1 MHVSPP
7 FARSPPER
15 MDGCLHGH
23 AAGHRSAL
31 ATSVIV
37 SCPSPS
43 RSAVPPGVD
52 AGSLEGLSNWS
63 RTPAASCCS
72 RRHVEEPSP
81 PPSGLAEESEPQL
94 APGHAEEL
102 RRHLLPAALKSCST
116 ACFWRRR
123 AKDFGMGMD
132 LGEGGYRTCTDAHPH
147 ILLKGTMT
155 TQVWLPLSQ
164 SLPTS
169 ISKLSTT
176 GSVREGNKLTRNR
189 RQGMCM
195 MRSARRAT
203 QFARMGW
210 RCELQ
215 GCELWKNG

>member
-1 MHVSPP
+1 MDASTATLPVIEAPWPP
-7 FARSPPER
+7 PSSCLARLLR
-15 MDGCLHGH
+15 DQ
-23 AAGHRSAL
+23 
-31 ATSVIV
+31 
-37 SCPSPS
+37 PSHPAS
-43 RSAVPPGVD
+43 TPGVWR
-52 AGSLEGLSNWS
+52 GSPIGPVTYDLGPVDVRLCYTTYDFGYGITDLSCDG
-63 RTPAASCCS
+63 TPAASCCS
-72 RRHVEEPSP
+72 RRRVEEPSP
-81 PPSGLAEESEPQL
+81 PPSGLAEELEPQL

-169 ISKLSTT
+169 ISKCL
-176 GSVREGNKLTRNR
+176 V
-189 RQGMCM
+189 
-195 MRSARRAT
+195 
-203 QFARMGW
+203 
-210 RCELQ
+210 
-215 GCELWKNG
+215 